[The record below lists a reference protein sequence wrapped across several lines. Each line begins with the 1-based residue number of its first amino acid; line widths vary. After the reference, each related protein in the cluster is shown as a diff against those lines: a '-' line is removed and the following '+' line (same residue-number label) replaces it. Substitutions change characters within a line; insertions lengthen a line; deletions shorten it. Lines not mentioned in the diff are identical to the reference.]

1 MNKSFNE
8 LNINNSIVV
17 GLEKQNITIPTGIQ
31 ETAIPFALEN
41 KDIIAEAHTGTGKT
55 LAFLIPIFEKINVEK
70 REMQAIILAPTHELV
85 VQIESQI
92 KLLSTNSGINVTSL
106 SIMGESNIEK
116 QIKKLKEV
124 KPHIIVGSPGRILDL
139 IKKKKIT
146 AHTIKTI
153 VLDEADNLLS
163 KNKPVIIK
171 DIIKSSGTVTIT
183 TEKIQ
188 ELIKK
193 LMFFSASINKETLN
207 LAKTLVKDVEIIK
220 IENKSEINPKIEHIC
235 ILGSLRDRFENLRK
249 LLAAEQPQRAI
260 VFVNNNTDL
269 RQINE
274 KLQYHKVKSTAIYG
288 NASKEERQRA
298 LDAFRRGKCN
308 VLVSSDLSARGL
320 DIPEVSHI
328 ISLDFPVNP
337 DEYLHRAGRTARG
350 NNSGV
355 SVCLITNKDIE
366 ILQSYEKAFDI
377 EFTVKKL
384 YGGKLMDMEQ

>member
-171 DIIKSSGTVTIT
+171 DIIKSTM
-183 TEKIQ
+183 KDLQ
-188 ELIKK
+188 

>member
-8 LNINNSIVV
+8 LNINQSIVMA
-17 GLEKQNITIPTGIQ
+17 LKKQNITTPTGIQ
-31 ETAIPFALEN
+31 ETSIPFALEN

-55 LAFLIPIFEKINVEK
+55 LAFLIPIFEKINLEK

-92 KLLSTNSGINVTSL
+92 KLLATNSHMDIKSL

-116 QIKKLKEV
+116 QIKKLKEI

-139 IKKKKIT
+139 IKKRKIT

-163 KNKPVIIK
+163 KNKPTIIK
-171 DIIKSSGTVTIT
+171 DIIKSTM
-183 TEKIQ
+183 KDRQ
-188 ELIKK
+188 

-207 LAKTLVKDVEIIK
+207 LAKTLVKEVEIIK
-220 IENKSEINPKIEHIC
+220 IENKSEINPRIEHIC

-249 LLAAEQPQRAI
+249 LLAADQPQRAI
-260 VFVNNNTDL
+260 VFVNNNTEL

-298 LDAFRRGKCN
+298 LDSFRRGKCN

-350 NNSGV
+350 DNSGV

-366 ILQSYEKAFDI
+366 ILQSYEKAFGI

-384 YGGKLMDMEQ
+384 YGGKLMDMEQQ

>member
-1 MNKSFNE
+1 MNNSFNE

-171 DIIKSSGTVTIT
+171 DIIKSTM
-183 TEKIQ
+183 KDRQ
-188 ELIKK
+188 

-207 LAKTLVKDVEIIK
+207 LAKTLVKNVEIIK

-235 ILGSLRDRFENLRK
+235 ILVSLRDRFENLRK

>member
-8 LNINNSIVV
+8 LNINQSIVMA
-17 GLEKQNITIPTGIQ
+17 LKKQNITTPTGIQ
-31 ETAIPFALEN
+31 ETSIPFALEN

-55 LAFLIPIFEKINVEK
+55 LAFLIPIFEKINLEK

-92 KLLSTNSGINVTSL
+92 KLLATNSHIDIKSL

-116 QIKKLKEV
+116 QIKKLKEI
-124 KPHIIVGSPGRILDL
+124 KPHIIIGSPGRILDL
-139 IKKKKIT
+139 IKKRKIT

-163 KNKPVIIK
+163 KNKPTIIK
-171 DIIKSSGTVTIT
+171 DIIKSTM
-183 TEKIQ
+183 KDRQ
-188 ELIKK
+188 

-207 LAKTLVKDVEIIK
+207 LAKTLVKEVEIIK
-220 IENKSEINPKIEHIC
+220 IENKSEINPRIEHIC

-249 LLAAEQPQRAI
+249 LLAAEQPKRAI
-260 VFVNNNTDL
+260 VFVNNNTEL

-298 LDAFRRGKCN
+298 LDSFRRGKCN

-337 DEYLHRAGRTARG
+337 NEYLHRAGRTARG
-350 NNSGV
+350 DNSGV

-366 ILQSYEKAFDI
+366 ILQSYEKAFGI

-384 YGGKLMDMEQ
+384 YGGKLMDMEQQ

>member
-1 MNKSFNE
+1 MNNSFNE

-171 DIIKSSGTVTIT
+171 DIIKSTM
-183 TEKIQ
+183 KDRQ
-188 ELIKK
+188 

-207 LAKTLVKDVEIIK
+207 LAKTLVKNVEIIK

-235 ILGSLRDRFENLRK
+235 ILVSLRDRFENLRK

-337 DEYLHRAGRTARG
+337 DEYLHRAERTARG

>member
-1 MNKSFNE
+1 MNNSFNE

-171 DIIKSSGTVTIT
+171 DIIKSTM
-183 TEKIQ
+183 KDRQ
-188 ELIKK
+188 

-269 RQINE
+269 RQINK

>member
-171 DIIKSSGTVTIT
+171 DIIKSTM
-183 TEKIQ
+183 KDRQ
-188 ELIKK
+188 

-220 IENKSEINPKIEHIC
+220 IENKSEINPRIEHIC

-384 YGGKLMDMEQ
+384 YGGKLMDMEQQ

>member
-85 VQIESQI
+85 MQIESQI
-92 KLLSTNSGINVTSL
+92 KLLSNNSNMNVTSL

-153 VLDEADNLLS
+153 VLDEADNLLC

-171 DIIKSSGTVTIT
+171 DIIKSTM
-183 TEKIQ
+183 KDRQ
-188 ELIKK
+188 

-288 NASKEERQRA
+288 NASKEDRQRA

>member
-1 MNKSFNE
+1 MNNSFNE

-171 DIIKSSGTVTIT
+171 DIIKSTM
-183 TEKIQ
+183 KDRQ
-188 ELIKK
+188 

-235 ILGSLRDRFENLRK
+235 ILVSLRDRFENLRK

>member
-17 GLEKQNITIPTGIQ
+17 GLEKQNITIPTAIQ

-171 DIIKSSGTVTIT
+171 DIIKSTM
-183 TEKIQ
+183 KDRQ
-188 ELIKK
+188 

-355 SVCLITNKDIE
+355 SLCLITNKDIE
-366 ILQSYEKAFDI
+366 ILQSYEKAFGI

-384 YGGKLMDMEQ
+384 YGGKLMDMEQQ

>member
-171 DIIKSSGTVTIT
+171 DIIKSTM
-183 TEKIQ
+183 KDRQ
-188 ELIKK
+188 

-366 ILQSYEKAFDI
+366 ILQSYEKAFGI

-384 YGGKLMDMEQ
+384 YGGKLMDMEQQ

>member
-8 LNINNSIVV
+8 LNINQSIVMA
-17 GLEKQNITIPTGIQ
+17 LKKQNITTPTGIQ
-31 ETAIPFALEN
+31 ETSIPFALEN

-55 LAFLIPIFEKINVEK
+55 LAFLIPIFEKINLEK

-92 KLLSTNSGINVTSL
+92 KLLATNSHMDIKSL

-116 QIKKLKEV
+116 QIKKLKEI

-139 IKKKKIT
+139 IKKRKIT

-163 KNKPVIIK
+163 KNKPTIIK
-171 DIIKSSGTVTIT
+171 DIIKSTM
-183 TEKIQ
+183 KDRQ
-188 ELIKK
+188 

-207 LAKTLVKDVEIIK
+207 LAKTLVKEVEIIK
-220 IENKSEINPKIEHIC
+220 IENKSEINPRIEHIC

-249 LLAAEQPQRAI
+249 LLAAEQPKRAI
-260 VFVNNNTDL
+260 VFVNNNTEL

-298 LDAFRRGKCN
+298 LDSFRRGKCN

-337 DEYLHRAGRTARG
+337 NEYLHRAGRTARG
-350 NNSGV
+350 DNSGV

-366 ILQSYEKAFDI
+366 ILQSYEKAFGI

-384 YGGKLMDMEQ
+384 YGGKLMDMEQQ

>member
-8 LNINNSIVV
+8 LNINQSIVMA
-17 GLEKQNITIPTGIQ
+17 LKKQNITTPTGIQ
-31 ETAIPFALEN
+31 ETSIPFALEN

-55 LAFLIPIFEKINVEK
+55 LAFLIPIFEKINLEK

-92 KLLSTNSGINVTSL
+92 KLLATNSHMNIKSL

-116 QIKKLKEV
+116 QIKKLKEI
-124 KPHIIVGSPGRILDL
+124 KPHIIIGSPGRILDL
-139 IKKKKIT
+139 IKKRKIT

-163 KNKPVIIK
+163 KNKPTIIK
-171 DIIKSSGTVTIT
+171 DIIKSTM
-183 TEKIQ
+183 KDRQ
-188 ELIKK
+188 

-207 LAKTLVKDVEIIK
+207 LAKTLVKEVEIIK
-220 IENKSEINPKIEHIC
+220 IENKSEINPRIEHIC

-249 LLAAEQPQRAI
+249 LLAAEQPKRAI
-260 VFVNNNTDL
+260 VFVNNNTEL

-298 LDAFRRGKCN
+298 LDSFRRGKCN

-337 DEYLHRAGRTARG
+337 NEYLHRAGRTARG
-350 NNSGV
+350 DNSGV

-366 ILQSYEKAFDI
+366 ILQSYEKAFGI

-384 YGGKLMDMEQ
+384 YGGKLMDMEQQ

>member
-8 LNINNSIVV
+8 LNINQSIVMA
-17 GLEKQNITIPTGIQ
+17 LKKQNITTPTGIQ
-31 ETAIPFALEN
+31 ETSIPFALEN

-55 LAFLIPIFEKINVEK
+55 LAFLIPIFEKINLEK

-92 KLLSTNSGINVTSL
+92 KLLATNSHMDIKSL

-116 QIKKLKEV
+116 QIKKLKEI

-139 IKKKKIT
+139 IKKRKIT

-163 KNKPVIIK
+163 KNKPTIIK
-171 DIIKSSGTVTIT
+171 DIIKSTL
-183 TEKIQ
+183 KDRQ
-188 ELIKK
+188 

-207 LAKTLVKDVEIIK
+207 LAKTLVKEVEIIK
-220 IENKSEINPKIEHIC
+220 IENKSEINPRIEHIC

-249 LLAAEQPQRAI
+249 LLAAEQPKRAI
-260 VFVNNNTDL
+260 VFVNNNTEL

-298 LDAFRRGKCN
+298 LDSFRRGKCN

-350 NNSGV
+350 DNSGV

-366 ILQSYEKAFDI
+366 ILQSYEKAFGI

-384 YGGKLMDMEQ
+384 YGGKLMDM

>member
-1 MNKSFNE
+1 MNNSFNE

-171 DIIKSSGTVTIT
+171 DIIKSTM
-183 TEKIQ
+183 KDRQ
-188 ELIKK
+188 

-298 LDAFRRGKCN
+298 LDVFRRGKCN

>member
-8 LNINNSIVV
+8 LNINQSIVMA
-17 GLEKQNITIPTGIQ
+17 LKKQNIITPTGIQ
-31 ETAIPFALEN
+31 ETSIPFALEN

-55 LAFLIPIFEKINVEK
+55 LAFLIPIFEKINLEK

-92 KLLSTNSGINVTSL
+92 KLLATNSHMDIKSL

-116 QIKKLKEV
+116 QIKKLKEI

-139 IKKKKIT
+139 IKKRKIT

-163 KNKPVIIK
+163 KNKPTIIK
-171 DIIKSSGTVTIT
+171 DIIKSTM
-183 TEKIQ
+183 KDRQ
-188 ELIKK
+188 

-207 LAKTLVKDVEIIK
+207 LAKTLVKEVEIIK
-220 IENKSEINPKIEHIC
+220 IENKSEINPRIEHIC

-260 VFVNNNTDL
+260 VFVNNNTEL

-298 LDAFRRGKCN
+298 LDSFRRGKCN

-337 DEYLHRAGRTARG
+337 NEYLHRAGRTARG

-355 SVCLITNKDIE
+355 SLCLITNKDIE
-366 ILQSYEKAFDI
+366 ILQSYEKAFGI

-384 YGGKLMDMEQ
+384 YGGKLMDMEQQ

>member
-8 LNINNSIVV
+8 LNINQSIVMA
-17 GLEKQNITIPTGIQ
+17 LKKQNITTPTGIQ
-31 ETAIPFALEN
+31 ETSIPFALEN

-55 LAFLIPIFEKINVEK
+55 LAFLIPIFEKINLEK

-92 KLLSTNSGINVTSL
+92 KLLATNSHMDIKSL

-116 QIKKLKEV
+116 QIKKLKEI

-139 IKKKKIT
+139 IKKRKIT

-163 KNKPVIIK
+163 KNKPTIIK
-171 DIIKSSGTVTIT
+171 DIIKSTM
-183 TEKIQ
+183 KDRQ
-188 ELIKK
+188 

-384 YGGKLMDMEQ
+384 YGGKLMDMEQQ

>member
-8 LNINNSIVV
+8 LNINQSIVMA
-17 GLEKQNITIPTGIQ
+17 LKKQNITTPTGIQ
-31 ETAIPFALEN
+31 ETSIPFALEN

-55 LAFLIPIFEKINVEK
+55 LAFLIPIFEKINLEK

-92 KLLSTNSGINVTSL
+92 KLLATNSHMDIKSL

-116 QIKKLKEV
+116 QIKKLKEI

-139 IKKKKIT
+139 IKKRKIT

-163 KNKPVIIK
+163 KNKPTIIK
-171 DIIKSSGTVTIT
+171 DIIKSTM
-183 TEKIQ
+183 KDRQ
-188 ELIKK
+188 
-193 LMFFSASINKETLN
+193 LMFFSASINKETLS
-207 LAKTLVKDVEIIK
+207 LAKTLVKEVEIIK
-220 IENKSEINPKIEHIC
+220 IENKSEINPRIEHIC

-249 LLAAEQPQRAI
+249 LLAAEQPKRAI
-260 VFVNNNTDL
+260 VFVNNNTEL

-298 LDAFRRGKCN
+298 LDSFRRGKCN

-350 NNSGV
+350 DNSGV

-366 ILQSYEKAFDI
+366 ILQSYEKAFGI

-384 YGGKLMDMEQ
+384 YGGKLMDMEQQ

>member
-85 VQIESQI
+85 MQIESQI
-92 KLLSTNSGINVTSL
+92 KLLSNNSSMNVTSL

-153 VLDEADNLLS
+153 VLDEADNLLC

-171 DIIKSSGTVTIT
+171 DIIKSTM
-183 TEKIQ
+183 KDRQ
-188 ELIKK
+188 
-193 LMFFSASINKETLN
+193 LMFFSASINKKTLN

-288 NASKEERQRA
+288 NASKEDRQRA

-377 EFTVKKL
+377 EFTIKKL

>member
-171 DIIKSSGTVTIT
+171 DIIKSTM
-183 TEKIQ
+183 KDRQ
-188 ELIKK
+188 

-207 LAKTLVKDVEIIK
+207 LAKTLVKNVEIIK
-220 IENKSEINPKIEHIC
+220 IENKSEINPKIENIC
-235 ILGSLRDRFENLRK
+235 ILVSLRDRFENLRK

>member
-55 LAFLIPIFEKINVEK
+55 LAFLIPIFEKINIEK

-171 DIIKSSGTVTIT
+171 DIIKSTM
-183 TEKIQ
+183 KDRQ
-188 ELIKK
+188 

-366 ILQSYEKAFDI
+366 ILQSYEKAFGI

-384 YGGKLMDMEQ
+384 YGGKLMDMERQ

>member
-92 KLLSTNSGINVTSL
+92 KLLSNNSNMNVTSL

-116 QIKKLKEV
+116 QIKKLKEI

-171 DIIKSSGTVTIT
+171 DIIKSTM
-183 TEKIQ
+183 KDRQ
-188 ELIKK
+188 

>member
-1 MNKSFNE
+1 MSLYSYFLK
-8 LNINNSIVV
+8 I
-17 GLEKQNITIPTGIQ
+17 GKEKYYI
-31 ETAIPFALEN
+31 LKN

-85 VQIESQI
+85 MQIDAQI
-92 KLLSTNSGINVTSL
+92 KLLAKNSNMNVTSL
-106 SIMGESNIEK
+106 TIMGESNIEK

-171 DIIKSSGTVTIT
+171 DIIKSTM
-183 TEKIQ
+183 KDRQ
-188 ELIKK
+188 